1 MPLKVGHH
9 RPLANAIEM
18 AFRWRVDNGPQL
30 NVGLVALGFLADPD
44 QYC

>member
-9 RPLANAIEM
+9 
-18 AFRWRVDNGPQL
+18 WRDDNGPPL
-30 NVGLVALGFLADPD
+30 NVGLVALWFLGDPD